1 MATAL
6 GGLAIVALIA
16 ANALF
21 VFAEFALT
29 SVDRARLTRLARGGD
44 RRAAGA
50 LGAISDLS
58 FQLSGAQLGIT
69 VSSLLL
75 GFITG
80 PVLAGTFA
88 HPFHVVGLG
97 PPAARAAGA
106 LAALLA
112 VTGTQML
119 LGELVPQ
126 NLAIARPLPAVL
138 RIWPVQRAFSSAARP
153 LIAAFD
159 NTASAIV
166 RALGAQPQE
175 ELRAARTPAELHSLI
190 SSSAEAGALA
200 DDVAGLLRRVL
211 AFDAKRAGDVLTP
224 RVRVV
229 SARVDQTV
237 AELLELAR
245 GSGHSRFPVHTGDLD
260 DVAGLV
266 HVKHAFT
273 VPPELRHHTR
283 IGQIMI
289 EPVRVP
295 ESLHCDELLTV
306 LRRRGLQLAVVADEY
321 GGTAGVV
328 TLEDLVEEL
337 VGEVRDEHDPAE
349 TPPVQPVGEGAWSVS
364 GLLRR
369 DEFDTVGLPA
379 PPGPYETLA
388 GLVLD
393 RLGRVPHVGERT
405 YVDGWRLEVTRMDRH
420 RIDRVMVARPTPPP
434 RGGRQHRNSRPRG
447 SGQDGSTSASHP
459 GTPPA
464 GRSWREPG

>member
-6 GGLAIVALIA
+6 GVLAIVGLIA

-21 VFAEFALT
+21 VLAEFALT
-29 SVDRARLTRLARGGD
+29 SVDRARLSRLARGGD

-50 LGAISDLS
+50 LGAVRDLS

-75 GFITG
+75 GFITE
-80 PVLAGTFA
+80 PVLAGAFA
-88 HPFHVVGLG
+88 HPFTAVGLG
-97 PPAARAAGA
+97 PVTGRAAGA

-112 VTGTQML
+112 VTLVQML

-126 NLAIARPLPAVL
+126 NVAIARPLPTVL
-138 RIWPVQRAFSSAARP
+138 RIGPIQRAFSRGARP
-153 LIAAFD
+153 VIAVFD
-159 NTASAIV
+159 NSASAIV
-166 RALGAQPQE
+166 RALGARPQE

-190 SSSAEAGALA
+190 TSSAEEGSLAG
-200 DDVAGLLRRVL
+200 DVAGLLRRVL

-229 SARVDQTV
+229 AARTDQTV
-237 AELLELAR
+237 AELLDLSR
-245 GSGHSRFPVHTGDLD
+245 RSGHSRFPVHTGDLD
-260 DVAGLV
+260 DVTGLV
-266 HVKHAFT
+266 HVKHAFA
-273 VPPELRHHTR
+273 VPPELRRRIR
-283 IGQIMI
+283 IGQVMV

-337 VGEVRDEHDPAE
+337 VGEVRDEHDVAE
-349 TPPVQPVGEGAWSVS
+349 AAPVLPIGEGAWSVS

-369 DEFDTVGLPA
+369 DEFDAIGIPA

-393 RLGRVPHVGERT
+393 RLGRVPRVGERAH
-405 YVDGWRLEVTRMDRH
+405 VDGWRLEVSRMDRH
-420 RIDRVMVARPTPPP
+420 RIDRVAVAKPVS
-434 RGGRQHRNSRPRG
+434 GRQHRNRRHRESPPDRSAHPPKARPTR
-447 SGQDGSTSASHP
+447 
-459 GTPPA
+459 
-464 GRSWREPG
+464 RSWRAPE